1 MAGHDRPASHH
12 GRRRVTVD
20 GFRQQ
25 VMPIA
30 AIWRA
35 ILVVGLGL
43 VAAAVAVAYGVPA
56 FPVVILFADLLVFW
70 HLRLIAAARRSEAA
84 RDQAAFQD
92 AALELSVVKG
102 QHRDRLSPAQATLP
116 FSQWVAEIRAGGQR

>member
-1 MAGHDRPASHH
+1 MDE
-12 GRRRVTVD
+12 
-20 GFRQQ
+20 FRSQ

-30 AIWRA
+30 ASWRA
-35 ILVVGLGL
+35 ILVVALGL

-70 HLRLIAAARRSEAA
+70 HLRLVAAERRSEAA
-84 RDQAAFQD
+84 RDQAAFQA
-92 AALELSVVKG
+92 AALELGVVKA

-116 FSQWVAEIRAGGQR
+116 FNQWVAEIRAGGQR